1 MTKEQEDKIIAQA
14 QDILECCSRSYNIKH
29 AYDILGHKH
38 IKHPIKCIETGIVYD
53 GSVDAAKTLGLNFSA
68 IRNNA
73 RGVSKSTFGLHFI
86 FVDKLKLL

>member
-14 QDILECCSRSYNIKH
+14 QYILEWCSRSYNIKH

-53 GSVDAAKTLGLNFSA
+53 SSVNAANALGLNSSA

-73 RGVSKSTFGLHFI
+73 R
-86 FVDKLKLL
+86 